1 VTAMGEEEA
10 AELSRRLL
18 SLIEKAGVLELENV
32 TLTAEELTLVL
43 QPLVQAAVPAVRPP
57 EVLRLVEARFET
69 PVQTYPGEV
78 AEVLVGAT
86 KAEGGTRAYT
96 LRVGGEKYP
105 PFYTFEGLNPNRPV
119 LAFDIFDMKI
129 PMAKP
134 IRQHFEEVMEDP
146 GEWARKCVQ
155 EFKAD
160 MVNLNLVSTD
170 PDLQDRSPREA
181 ARTLEH
187 VLQAVDVP
195 VMVGGSGNKEK
206 DPYVLEACAEVGRGE
221 RLVLN
226 NAMLDIDYKRVAKAA
241 RENGHVLVAFTS
253 MNINDQKKLNSL
265 LLDDEKMPRTQL
277 IMDPTTGALGYG
289 LDYTLSNMERMRLAA
304 LEGDRVLQ
312 APFMGP
318 TSNAWGAREA
328 WIKAEEWGPREY
340 RGPLWETITAITLLL
355 SGCDVFL
362 MSHPAAHAIVK
373 GLIASLF
380 GEGPSKPPGAD
391 WITALE

>member
-1 VTAMGEEEA
+1 MEEEA
-10 AELSRRLL
+10 ANLGRRLL
-18 SLIEKAGVLELENV
+18 SLVEKAGVLELENV
-32 TLTAEELTLVL
+32 TLTADELSLVL
-43 QPLVQAAVPAVRPP
+43 QPLVQAVVPALRPP
-57 EVLRLVEARFET
+57 EITELAEARFEP

-86 KAEGGTRAYT
+86 RAEGGSRAYV
-96 LRVGGEKYP
+96 LKVGGEKYP
-105 PFYTFEGLNPNRPV
+105 PFYTFEGFNPNRPV

-129 PMAKP
+129 PMAKA

-146 GEWARKCVQ
+146 GEWAKKCVQ

-170 PDLQDRSPREA
+170 PELKDSSPREA
-181 ARTLEH
+181 AKTLEH

-195 VMVGGSGNKEK
+195 IMVGGSGNKEK
-206 DPYVLEACAEVGRGE
+206 DPDVLEACAEIGRGE
-221 RLVLN
+221 RLILN

-265 LLDDEKMPRTQL
+265 LLDDEKLPKTQL
-277 IMDPTTGALGYG
+277 VMDPTTGALGYG

-312 APFMGP
+312 APFIGP
-318 TSNAWGAREA
+318 VSNAWGAREA
-328 WIKAEEWGPREY
+328 WLKAEEWGPREY
-340 RGPLWETITAITLLL
+340 RGPLWETVTGITLLL
-355 SGCDVFL
+355 SGCDVFF
-362 MSHPAAHAIVK
+362 MSHPAAHAIMRGMVA
-373 GLIASLF
+373 GLF
-380 GEGPSKPPGAD
+380 GEGPSQPLGVD